1 MILTTVEIEK
11 IKDFDEQGFFSSTYL
26 GIDKRLEREVAVKD
40 INVNGKVKEED
51 VEKFFHEALK
61 LSRSEH
67 PRILPIYFVGFCDA
81 GDETQIIPRIV
92 TKFMKN
98 GTLSGILSSHYDTGF
113 TFPLDTI
120 IRYSHDIIQSLIHL
134 HSLDIL
140 HLDLKA
146 SNIFIGDDGKL
157 VVGDFGQSRFL
168 VDGLTVDAENLYP
181 ALIPDEFAKKGVVD
195 KTADIYQ
202 FGILLYSMCCYDQ
215 YRFFLEEEYKIDVE
229 VLKGLF
235 SASSEATKEDKK
247 AFGSNLKRY
256 KQDVNNG
263 LYSDAQNYYSYIPGK
278 IINIVRRC
286 VAQKVED
293 RYNNFYEVQSDLNQ
307 LIFPSGVTKYTE
319 QLGANSIIFQKYDVD
334 CFINYELNNDS
345 KKFRLVPTKGATVRH
360 TKIKERVTNI
370 TLRKE
375 ILKLADTL

>member
-26 GIDKRLEREVAVKD
+26 AMDKRLEREVAVKD

-67 PRILPIYFVGFCDA
+67 PRILPIYFVGFCGT
-81 GDETQIIPRIV
+81 GDEAQIIPRVV

-98 GTLSGILSSHYDTGF
+98 GTLSGVLRSQYETGF

-168 VDGLTVDAENLYP
+168 VDGLTEDAESLYP
-181 ALIPDEFAKKGVVD
+181 ALMPDEFMKDKVVD

-202 FGILLYSMCCYDQ
+202 FGILLYSMCCYDN
-215 YRFFLEEEYKIDVE
+215 YRAYLEDEYKIDVE
-229 VLKGLF
+229 ILKGLF
-235 SASSEATKEDKK
+235 GASATGTKEDRK
-247 AFGSNLKRY
+247 AFSANLKRY

-263 LYSDAQNYYSYIPGK
+263 LYSKGDNYYNYIPGK
-278 IINIVRRC
+278 IIDIISKC

-293 RYNNFYEVQSDLNQ
+293 RYNNFYEVQSDLNE
-307 LIFPSGVTKYTE
+307 LIFPSGVSSYVEEIGQDSVVFNKEGIECCIDYV
-319 QLGANSIIFQKYDVD
+319 Y
-334 CFINYELNNDS
+334 NDDI
-345 KKFRLVPTKGATVRH
+345 KKFRLVPTKGATVRR
-360 TKIKERVTNI
+360 TKIKEKVTNT

-375 ILKLADTL
+375 ILKLANNL

>member
-11 IKDFDEQGFFSSTYL
+11 IKDFDEQGFFSTTYL
-26 GIDKRLEREVAVKD
+26 AMDKRLEREVAVKD

-67 PRILPIYFVGFCDA
+67 PRILPIYFVGFCDT
-81 GDETQIIPRIV
+81 GDDTQIIPRVV
-92 TKFMKN
+92 TKFMRN
-98 GTLSGILSSHYDTGF
+98 GTLSGVLRKQYDTGF

-120 IRYSHDIIQSLIHL
+120 IRYAHDIIQSLIHL

-168 VDGLTVDAENLYP
+168 VDGLTEDAESLYP
-181 ALIPDEFAKKGVVD
+181 ALTPDEFIKKGVVD

-202 FGILLYSMCCYDQ
+202 FGILLYSMCCYDF
-215 YRFFLEEEYKIDVE
+215 YRGFLEEEYKIDVD

-235 SASSEATKEDKK
+235 GASALSSK
-247 AFGSNLKRY
+247 AERDVFVANLKRY
-256 KQDVNNG
+256 KQDVKDG
-263 LYSDAQNYYSYIPGK
+263 LYSKEDNYHNYIPGK
-278 IINIVRRC
+278 IIGIISRC

-293 RYNNFYEVQSDLNQ
+293 RYNNFYEVQSDLNE
-307 LIFPSGVTKYTE
+307 LIFPSGVSSYVEEVGQDSVVFNKDGVE
-319 QLGANSIIFQKYDVD
+319 
-334 CFINYELNNDS
+334 CCINYVYNNDI
-345 KKFRLVPTKGATVRH
+345 KKFSLVPTKSATVRH
-360 TKIKERVTNI
+360 AKTKEKVTNT

-375 ILKLADTL
+375 ILRLANNL

>member
-11 IKDFDEQGFFSSTYL
+11 IRDFDEQGFFSSTYL
-26 GIDKRLEREVAVKD
+26 AMDKRLEREVAVKD
-40 INVNGKVKEED
+40 INVKDNVKEED
-51 VEKFFHEALK
+51 IEAFFHEALK

-67 PRILPIYFVGFCDA
+67 PRILPIYFVGFCDT
-81 GDETQIIPRIV
+81 GDKAQIIPRVV
-92 TKFMKN
+92 TKFMRN
-98 GTLSGILSSHYDTGF
+98 GTLSGVLRTQYDTGF

-168 VDGLTVDAENLYP
+168 VDGLTEDAESLYP
-181 ALIPDEFAKKGVVD
+181 ALIPDEFMKDRAVD

-202 FGILLYSMCCYDQ
+202 FGILLYSMCCYDK
-215 YRFFLEEEYKIDVE
+215 YRAYLEEEYKIDVE
-229 VLKGLF
+229 ILKGLF
-235 SASSEATKEDKK
+235 GVSATGTKEDKK
-247 AFGSNLKRY
+247 AFSANLKRY

-263 LYSDAQNYYSYIPGK
+263 LYSKSANYYNYIPGK
-278 IINIVRRC
+278 IIDIISQC

-293 RYNNFYEVQSDLNQ
+293 RYNNFYEIQNDLNE
-307 LIFPSGVTKYTE
+307 LIFPSGVCSYTE
-319 QLGANSIIFQKYDVD
+319 QLDVNSIVFTKEGVKCSIDYLY
-334 CFINYELNNDS
+334 YEET
-345 KKFRLVPTKGATVRH
+345 KKFQLIPTKGATVRH
-360 TKIKERVTNI
+360 TKVKEKITKT

-375 ILKLADTL
+375 ILKLADKL

>member
-26 GIDKRLEREVAVKD
+26 AMDKRLEREVAVKD

-67 PRILPIYFVGFCDA
+67 PRILPIYFVGFCDTA
-81 GDETQIIPRIV
+81 DNTQIIPRVV
-92 TKFMKN
+92 TKFMSN
-98 GTLSGILSSHYDTGF
+98 GTLSGVLRTQYDTGF
-113 TFPLDTI
+113 TFPLDTL

-168 VDGLTVDAENLYP
+168 VDGLTEDAENLYP
-181 ALIPDEFAKKGVVD
+181 ALIPNEFTKKGVVD

-202 FGILLYSMCCYDQ
+202 FGILLYSMCCYDK
-215 YRFFLEEEYKIDVE
+215 YRDFLEEEYKIDVE
-229 VLKGLF
+229 ILKGLF
-235 SASSEATKEDKK
+235 GESATGTIEAKKEFS
-247 AFGSNLKRY
+247 ANLKRY

-263 LYSDAQNYYSYIPGK
+263 LYSNEGNYHNYIPGK
-278 IINIVRRC
+278 IIDIISKC
-286 VAQKVED
+286 VAQKVDD
-293 RYNNFYEVQSDLNQ
+293 RYNNFYEVQSDLNE
-307 LIFPSGVTKYTE
+307 LIFPSGVSSYVEKV
-319 QLGANSIIFQKYDVD
+319 GHNSIAFNKDGAKCRIIYV
-334 CFINYELNNDS
+334 YNDDI
-345 KKFRLVPTKGATVRH
+345 KKFRLVPTKGATVRR
-360 TKIKERVTNI
+360 TKIIEKVTDR
-370 TLRKE
+370 TLRKK
-375 ILKLADTL
+375 ILKLADNL

>member
-26 GIDKRLEREVAVKD
+26 AMDTRLEREVAVKD
-40 INVNGKVKEED
+40 INVNGKVKDEEI
-51 VEKFFHEALK
+51 EQFFHEALK

-67 PRILPIYFVGFCDA
+67 PRILPIYFVGFCDTE
-81 GDETQIIPRIV
+81 DNENVIPRVV
-92 TKFMKN
+92 TKYMKN
-98 GTLSGILSSHYDTGF
+98 GTLSSVLKSHYNTGY

-120 IRYSHDIIQSLIHL
+120 IRYAHDIIQSLIHL

-146 SNIFIGDDGKL
+146 SNIFIGNDGKL

-181 ALIPDEFAKKGVVD
+181 ALIPDEFTKKGVVD

-202 FGILLYSMCCYDQ
+202 FGILFYSMCCYDY
-215 YRFFLEEEYKIDVE
+215 YRNFLEDDYEIDVE

-235 SASSEATKEDKK
+235 GNPEEKDKDAIK
-247 AFGSNLKRY
+247 KFGANLKRY
-256 KQDVNNG
+256 KQDVKEG
-263 LYSDAQNYYSYIPGK
+263 LYADGSNYYNYIPGK
-278 IINIVRRC
+278 IIAIIERC
-286 VAQKVED
+286 VAHKVEN
-293 RYNNFYEVQSDLNQ
+293 RYNNFYEVQSDLNE
-307 LIFPSGVTKYTE
+307 LVFPSGVSSYSE
-319 QLGANSIIFQKYDVD
+319 EIGQNSIVFKKDDVD
-334 CFINYELNNDS
+334 CIINYEKNEDS
-345 KKFRLVPTKGATVRH
+345 KKYRLVPRKNIQEVTR
-360 TKIKERVTNI
+360 KIKEKVTDR

-375 ILKLADTL
+375 ILKLADSL

>member
-26 GIDKRLEREVAVKD
+26 AMDKRLEREVAVKD
-40 INVNGKVKEED
+40 INVNGKVKDED

-67 PRILPIYFVGFCDA
+67 PRILPIYFVGFCDT
-81 GDETQIIPRIV
+81 GDDAQTIPRVV
-92 TKFMKN
+92 TKFMRN
-98 GTLSGILSSHYDTGF
+98 GTLSSVLRSHYDTGF

-168 VDGLTVDAENLYP
+168 VDGLTEDAENLYP
-181 ALIPDEFAKKGVVD
+181 ALIPDEFIKKGVVD

-202 FGILLYSMCCYDQ
+202 FGVLLYSMCCYDN
-215 YRFFLEEEYKIDVE
+215 YRGFLEEEYNIDVE
-229 VLKGLF
+229 TLKGLF
-235 SASSEATKEDKK
+235 GESATGTKEDRKTFS
-247 AFGSNLKRY
+247 ANLKRY

-263 LYSDAQNYYSYIPGK
+263 LYSKGDNYYNYIPGK
-278 IINIVRRC
+278 IIDIISKC

-293 RYNNFYEVQSDLNQ
+293 RYNNFYEVQSDLNE
-307 LIFPSGVTKYTE
+307 LIFPSGVCSYTE
-319 QLGANSIIFQKYDVD
+319 QLDANSIVFQKDD
-334 CFINYELNNDS
+334 AECFINYEYNDDS
-345 KKFRLVPTKGATVRH
+345 KKFRLIPRKNVQEVTR
-360 TKIKERVTNI
+360 KIKEKVTNR

-375 ILKLADTL
+375 IIKLADNL

>member
-26 GIDKRLEREVAVKD
+26 AMDKRLEREVAVKD

-51 VEKFFHEALK
+51 IEKFFHEALK

-67 PRILPIYFVGFCDA
+67 PRILPIYFVGFCDTVD
-81 GDETQIIPRIV
+81 DENIIPRVV
-92 TKFMKN
+92 TKYMKN
-98 GTLSGILSSHYDTGF
+98 GTLSSVLSNQYATGY

-120 IRYSHDIIQSLIHL
+120 IRYAHDIIQSLIHL

-146 SNIFIGDDGKL
+146 SNIFLGDDGKL

-181 ALIPDEFAKKGVVD
+181 ALIPDEFDKKRVVD

-202 FGILLYSMCCYDQ
+202 FGILLYSMCCYDN
-215 YRFFLEEEYKIDVE
+215 YRQSLEVEYKIDVV
-229 VLKGLF
+229 VLKALF
-235 SASSEATKEDKK
+235 GNPDVRDKEAIKV
-247 AFGSNLKRY
+247 FGANIKRY
-256 KQDVNNG
+256 KQDVKDG
-263 LYSDAQNYYSYIPGK
+263 LYSNGANYHNYIPGK
-278 IINIVRRC
+278 IIDIISKC
-286 VAQKVED
+286 VAQNVGD
-293 RYNNFYEVQSDLNQ
+293 RYNNFYEVQNDLNQ
-307 LIFPSGVTKYTE
+307 FIFPSGVSSYSE
-319 QLGANSIIFQKYDVD
+319 EIGQNSIVFKKDDVH
-334 CFINYELNNDS
+334 CIINYTKNKES
-345 KKFRLVPTKGATVRH
+345 KKYCLIPRKCNTQRTQ
-360 TKIKERVTNI
+360 KIKENVTDT

-375 ILKLADTL
+375 ILKLADNL

>member
-26 GIDKRLEREVAVKD
+26 AMDKRLEREVAVKD

-67 PRILPIYFVGFCDA
+67 PRILPIYFVGFCDT
-81 GDETQIIPRIV
+81 GDDTQIIPRVV
-92 TKFMKN
+92 TKFMRN
-98 GTLSGILSSHYDTGF
+98 GTLSSVLRKQYDTGF

-120 IRYSHDIIQSLIHL
+120 IRYAHDIIQSLIHL

-168 VDGLTVDAENLYP
+168 VDGLTEDAENLYP
-181 ALIPDEFAKKGVVD
+181 ALTPDEFIKKGVVD

-202 FGILLYSMCCYDQ
+202 FGILLYSMCCYDY
-215 YRFFLEEEYKIDVE
+215 YRGFLEEEYKIDVD

-235 SASSEATKEDKK
+235 GASASSSK
-247 AFGSNLKRY
+247 AERDVFVANLKRY
-256 KQDVNNG
+256 KQDVKDG
-263 LYSDAQNYYSYIPGK
+263 LYSKEDNYHNYIPGK
-278 IINIVRRC
+278 IIGIIGGC

-293 RYNNFYEVQSDLNQ
+293 RYNNFYEVQSDLNE
-307 LIFPSGVTKYTE
+307 LIFPSGVSSYVEEVGQDSVVFNKDGVE
-319 QLGANSIIFQKYDVD
+319 
-334 CFINYELNNDS
+334 CCINYVYYNDI
-345 KKFRLVPTKGATVRH
+345 KKFSLIPTKSATVRNAK
-360 TKIKERVTNI
+360 TKEKVTNT

-375 ILKLADTL
+375 ILKLAKNL

>member
-26 GIDKRLEREVAVKD
+26 AMDKRLEREVAVKD
-40 INVNGKVKEED
+40 INVKGKVKEED

-67 PRILPIYFVGFCDA
+67 PRILPIYFVGFCGT
-81 GDETQIIPRIV
+81 GDEAQIIPRVV

-98 GTLSGILSSHYDTGF
+98 GTLSAVLRNQYETGF

-168 VDGLTVDAENLYP
+168 IDGLTEDAENLYP
-181 ALIPDEFAKKGVVD
+181 ALMPDEFSKKSVVD

-202 FGILLYSMCCYDQ
+202 FGILLYSMCCYDK
-215 YRFFLEEEYKIDVE
+215 YRAYLEEEYKIDVE

-235 SASSEATKEDKK
+235 GESATGTKEDIKEFS
-247 AFGSNLKRY
+247 ANLKRY
-256 KQDVNNG
+256 KKDVNNG
-263 LYSDAQNYYSYIPGK
+263 LYSKGDNYYNYIPGK
-278 IINIVRRC
+278 IIDIISKC

-293 RYNNFYEVQSDLNQ
+293 RYNNFYEVQSDLNE
-307 LIFPSGVTKYTE
+307 LIFPSGVSSYVE
-319 QLGANSIIFQKYDVD
+319 EIGQDSIVFNKDDVG
-334 CFINYELNNDS
+334 CLINYSLNDVTN
-345 KKFRLVPTKGATVRH
+345 KFSLVPTKGATVRR
-360 TKIKERVTNI
+360 TKIKEKVTNT

-375 ILKLADTL
+375 ILKLANNL

>member
-26 GIDKRLEREVAVKD
+26 AMDKRLEREVAVKD
-40 INVNGKVKEED
+40 INVKDNVKEED
-51 VEKFFHEALK
+51 IEAFFHEALK

-67 PRILPIYFVGFCDA
+67 PRILPIYFVGFCDT
-81 GDETQIIPRIV
+81 GDDEKVIPRVV
-92 TKFMKN
+92 TKFMRN
-98 GTLSGILSSHYDTGF
+98 GTLSSALRAQYATGF

-120 IRYSHDIIQSLIHL
+120 IRYAHDIIQSLIHL

-168 VDGLTVDAENLYP
+168 VDGLTEDAENLYP
-181 ALIPDEFAKKGVVD
+181 ALIPEEFAKNGVVD

-202 FGILLYSMCCYDQ
+202 FGILLYSMCCYNY
-215 YRFFLEEEYKIDVE
+215 YRAYLEEEYKIDVE
-229 VLKGLF
+229 ILKGLF
-235 SASSEATKEDKK
+235 GETATGTKEDRKE
-247 AFGSNLKRY
+247 FSSNIKRY
-256 KQDVNNG
+256 KQDVKDG
-263 LYSDAQNYYSYIPGK
+263 LYSKGDNYYNYIPGK
-278 IINIVRRC
+278 IIDIICRC
-286 VAQKVED
+286 VAVKVED

-307 LIFPSGVTKYTE
+307 LIFPSGVKSYTE
-319 QLGANSIIFQKYDVD
+319 ELNNNSIVFEKEGAD
-334 CFINYELNNDS
+334 CIINYELNDET
-345 KKFRLVPTKGATVRH
+345 KKFRLVPRKNNQQKTQ
-360 TKIKERVTNI
+360 KIKEKVTNT

-375 ILKLADTL
+375 ILKLADNL

>member
-1 MILTTVEIEK
+1 MIITTVEIEK

-26 GIDKRLEREVAVKD
+26 ALDKRLDREVAVKD
-40 INVNGKVKEED
+40 INVNGKDKAEE

-67 PRILPIYFVGFCDA
+67 PRVLPIYFVGFCNTESD
-81 GDETQIIPRIV
+81 DVIIPRVV
-92 TKFMKN
+92 TKFMRN
-98 GTLSGILSSHYDTGF
+98 GTLSGALRSQYETGF

-120 IRYSHDIIQSLIHL
+120 IRYAHDIIQSLIHL

-168 VDGLTVDAENLYP
+168 VDGLTVDAVNLYP
-181 ALIPDEFAKKGVVD
+181 ALIPNEYQKSKIVD

-202 FGILLYSMCCYDQ
+202 FGILLYSMCCYDT
-215 YRFFLEEEYKIDVE
+215 YRSFLEDEYKIDVE

-235 SASSEATKEDKK
+235 GDSATSTKDEKK
-247 AFGSNLKRY
+247 EFGSNLKRY
-256 KQDVNNG
+256 KEDVKNG
-263 LYSDAQNYYSYIPGK
+263 LFSKCGNYYNYIPGK
-278 IINIVRRC
+278 IVDIISKC
-286 VAQKVED
+286 VEHKVED
-293 RYNNFYEVQSDLNQ
+293 RYNNFYEVQRDLNK
-307 LIFPSGVTKYTE
+307 LVFPSGVSKYM
-319 QLGANSIIFQKYDVD
+319 QKIGSNSVVFNKRGVGCNIV
-334 CFINYELNNDS
+334 YEFNDDS
-345 KKFRLVPTKGATVRH
+345 KKFRLVPTKGETTRH
-360 TKIKERVTNI
+360 TKIKENITNT

-375 ILKLADTL
+375 ILKLADIL

>member
-26 GIDKRLEREVAVKD
+26 AMDKRLEREVAVKD

-67 PRILPIYFVGFCDA
+67 PRILPIYFVGFCDT
-81 GDETQIIPRIV
+81 GDKAQIIPRVV
-92 TKFMKN
+92 TKFMRN
-98 GTLSGILSSHYDTGF
+98 GTLSGVLRTQYDTGF

-168 VDGLTVDAENLYP
+168 IDGLTEDAENLYP
-181 ALIPDEFAKKGVVD
+181 ALMPDEFSKKGVVD

-202 FGILLYSMCCYDQ
+202 FGILLYSMCCYDY
-215 YRFFLEEEYKIDVE
+215 YRGFLEEDYKIDVE

-235 SASSEATKEDKK
+235 GESASSSKDERNL
-247 AFGSNLKRY
+247 FGANLKRY
-256 KQDVNNG
+256 KQDVKDG
-263 LYSDAQNYYSYIPGK
+263 LYSKGDNYHNYIPGK
-278 IINIVRRC
+278 IIDIVSKC

-293 RYNNFYEVQSDLNQ
+293 RYNNFYEVQSDLNE
-307 LIFPSGVTKYTE
+307 LIFPSGVSTYVE
-319 QLGANSIIFQKYDVD
+319 EIGQNSIAFNKDDVG
-334 CFINYELNNDS
+334 CFINYALNDDT
-345 KKFRLVPTKGATVRH
+345 KKFSLVPTKGATVRH
-360 TKIKERVTNI
+360 IKTKEKVTNT

-375 ILKLADTL
+375 ILKLANNL

>member
-11 IKDFDEQGFFSSTYL
+11 IEDFDEQGFFSSTYL
-26 GIDKRLEREVAVKD
+26 AMDKRLEREVAVKD

-67 PRILPIYFVGFCDA
+67 PRILPIYFVGFCDT
-81 GDETQIIPRIV
+81 GDEAQIIPRVV

-98 GTLSGILSSHYDTGF
+98 GTLSGALSSHYETGF

-168 VDGLTVDAENLYP
+168 VDGLTKDAENLYP
-181 ALIPDEFAKKGVVD
+181 ALIPDEFIKKGVVD

-202 FGILLYSMCCYDQ
+202 FGVLLYSMCCYNN
-215 YRFFLEEEYKIDVE
+215 YRGFLEEEYNIDVE
-229 VLKGLF
+229 TLKGLF
-235 SASSEATKEDKK
+235 GESATGTKEDRK
-247 AFGSNLKRY
+247 AFSANLKRY

-263 LYSDAQNYYSYIPGK
+263 LYSKGDNYYNYIPGK
-278 IINIVRRC
+278 IIDIISKC

-293 RYNNFYEVQSDLNQ
+293 RYNNFYEVQSDLNE
-307 LIFPSGVTKYTE
+307 LIFPSGVSLYVE
-319 QLGANSIIFQKYDVD
+319 EVGQDSIVFNKDGVE
-334 CFINYELNNDS
+334 CCINYIYNDDI
-345 KKFRLVPTKGATVRH
+345 KKFSLVPTKGATVRH
-360 TKIKERVTNI
+360 TKTKEKVTDR

-375 ILKLADTL
+375 ILKLADNL